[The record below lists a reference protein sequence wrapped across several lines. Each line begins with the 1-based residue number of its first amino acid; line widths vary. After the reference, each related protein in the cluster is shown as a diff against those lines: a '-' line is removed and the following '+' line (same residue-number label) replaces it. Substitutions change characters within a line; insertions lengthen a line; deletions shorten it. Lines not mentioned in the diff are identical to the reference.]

1 VNQAHHLIDE
11 LKTDRL
17 HILQESKYFMADR
30 GYDDSKLITRLWDDY
45 QIKPVIDIVNH
56 WRDGEETKALSSN
69 ENLVYDY

>member
-1 VNQAHHLIDE
+1 VKQAHHLIDE

-17 HILQESKYFMADR
+17 HILQKSKYFMADR

-56 WRDGEETKALSSN
+56 
-69 ENLVYDY
+69 

>member
-1 VNQAHHLIDE
+1 
-11 LKTDRL
+11 
-17 HILQESKYFMADR
+17 MAAR

-45 QIKPVIDIVNH
+45 QIKTVIDIVNH